1 MLRTAMNPLQKG
13 LQLIG
18 KVPVTLGAAK
28 SARALKF
35 GVTQPAAGAYGGVLL
50 HLLAAAE
57 HGEHGAQKALN
68 IAAYKAELHFFH
80 AFGAKPP
87 RGDLAA
93 GGNGDGYRRL
103 ILAAFLTK
111 HECPSFGLL
120 ILALSGN
127 LQ

>member
-68 IAAYKAELHFFH
+68 IAAYKAELHFFMH
-80 AFGAKPP
+80 SGQSRRVVTSPP
-87 RGDLAA
+87 AETVMA
-93 GGNGDGYRRL
+93 TV
-103 ILAAFLTK
+103 A
-111 HECPSFGLL
+111 
-120 ILALSGN
+120 
-127 LQ
+127 